1 MVAATQSY
9 KTPAPTRSQPA
20 GAVKYVSWEQFQR
33 RYLAREDGYT
43 YEWTNGKVE
52 KTKGTMDISQAYIW
66 NNLDIFFRQLH
77 PAPAGKLITEI
88 DILLNPEKHRR
99 PDIAYFTLK
108 QLQGGIKNPVQIP
121 SFVIEIISPNDRATK
136 VSRKVQEYFQAG
148 VKVVWN
154 IYPALGEVHVFE
166 SATAAQICM
175 GDARCSAEAALPGF
189 VLPVSEI
196 LAGDAPAV

>member
-52 KTKGTMDISQAYIW
+52 KTKGTMEISQ
-66 NNLDIFFRQLH
+66 LH
-77 PAPAGKLITEI
+77 
-88 DILLNPEKHRR
+88 
-99 PDIAYFTLK
+99 
-108 QLQGGIKNPVQIP
+108 
-121 SFVIEIISPNDRATK
+121 ISPNDRATK

-196 LAGDAPAV
+196 LAGEAPAM